1 MKQFIW
7 IVLMSSQIV
16 FAEQAAK
23 IYSEEE
29 FQKKLSEEVLKKVET
44 IKNKSV
50 TELAK
55 ELLQKEEMLRQKDNQ
70 LAKREEIIENSRV
83 DLEKRILAFDGDQRK
98 ILGCIEKNEQDSKKR
113 ISQLVEVISNMKP
126 DKASQILSVQDAEI
140 SVQIL
145 TLIDPI
151 KASKIFNLMDKEVS
165 ARLQKQYLHMKK

>member
-1 MKQFIW
+1 MQKIIW
-7 IVLMSSQIV
+7 MIFLICQTAM
-16 FAEQAAK
+16 AETPAK
-23 IYSEEE
+23 IYTEEE
-29 FQKKLSEEVLKKVET
+29 FQKKLSEEVLKKVES

-50 TELAK
+50 TDLAK
-55 ELLQKEEMLRQKDNQ
+55 ELLQKEEMLRQREIQ
-70 LAKREEIIENSRV
+70 LSKREEIIENSRT
-83 DLEKRILAFDGDQRK
+83 DLEKRIIAFDGDQRK
-98 ILGCIEKNEQDSKKR
+98 ILGCVEKNEQDSKKR